1 MKRGR
6 VGTPKPLMIHNP
18 SFMGTHSF
26 CVEAESN
33 MDSRFIFFTCN
44 TGQLAADALL
54 KQKIVSALRHM
65 VVANGAHVLP
75 TFKQASAPCSEDV
88 RYTGRQHYAAGGRRL
103 MKI

>member
-1 MKRGR
+1 M
-6 VGTPKPLMIHNP
+6 VPPKPLMIHNP

-26 CVEAESN
+26 CVVAESN

-65 VVANGAHVLP
+65 VVANGEMAHTCYPRSSKHLHLAVK
-75 TFKQASAPCSEDV
+75 T
-88 RYTGRQHYAAGGRRL
+88 
-103 MKI
+103 